1 MTVVCVVFMLLS
13 LYAPDV
19 LADVPQD
26 VKEEIF
32 VVDMER
38 TSVA

>member
-1 MTVVCVVFMLLS
+1 MKMTVIFMFLS

-19 LADVPQD
+19 LADVTRND
-26 VKEEIF
+26 KEEIF